1 MRGLLFI
8 RAEIIMR
15 KTSGSLIVAVVFL
28 VLGMTASAFGAIQ
41 QARPFD
47 DTTSPQQVVDLYKS
61 GLPFK
66 QYISETVK
74 NPASLELIKLA

>member
-28 VLGMTASAFGAIQ
+28 VLGMTASAFGAT
-41 QARPFD
+41 R
-47 DTTSPQQVVDLYKS
+47 KMM
-61 GLPFK
+61 GK
-66 QYISETVK
+66 R
-74 NPASLELIKLA
+74 